1 MPFVTVYHPEELSDN
16 KLLKNVSIKIHHSL
30 MEHFNI
36 PENDYFQMFLPYASH
51 QLFYDSSY
59 LLEDST
65 KQSNNMI
72 YVSITC
78 GPGRTMNQKK
88 DLYNAIA
95 TTTATILH
103 ISSADVFITLHE
115 TSIENWSFGQ
125 GIAQMLHQHNN

>member
-1 MPFVTVYHPEELSDN
+1 
-16 KLLKNVSIKIHHSL
+16 
-30 MEHFNI
+30 
-36 PENDYFQMFLPYASH
+36 
-51 QLFYDSSY
+51 
-59 LLEDST
+59 
-65 KQSNNMI
+65 MI

-115 TSIENWSFGQ
+115 TSIDELVIWSR
-125 GIAQMLHQHNN
+125 NSSNVTST

>member
-1 MPFVTVYHPEELSDN
+1 MWTR
-16 KLLKNVSIKIHHSL
+16 KNNES
-30 MEHFNI
+30 
-36 PENDYFQMFLPYASH
+36 
-51 QLFYDSSY
+51 
-59 LLEDST
+59 
-65 KQSNNMI
+65 
-72 YVSITC
+72 
-78 GPGRTMNQKK
+78 KK